1 MFSRVKKVSKD
12 LNKVN
17 TQIFLKNIGIKNK
30 YIKNFTKENKIK
42 LQNETDKNKILR
54 SYLNYVNTNYII
66 HDSNTLEQ
74 EIEAFRL
81 CGFTKKAAKRYV
93 NCIQNVYKNDS
104 TINWI
109 YRLVE
114 GLISCNSQKNLSSFL
129 KQCYLNINM
138 DSENNSSNDE
148 DMEMDKSIISIIDCS
163 EWFDDDEDED
173 DDEEYEE
180 ESSQEQV

>member
-54 SYLNYVNTNYII
+54 SYLNYINTNYII
-66 HDSNTLEQ
+66 HESNTLEQ

-93 NCIQNVYKNDS
+93 NCIKNVYKNDS

-114 GLISCNSQKNLSSFL
+114 GLISGNSQKNLSSFL
-129 KQCYLNINM
+129 KQCYLNI
-138 DSENNSSNDE
+138 DSENISSNDE

-163 EWFDDDEDED
+163 EWFDDDEDYDE
-173 DDEEYEE
+173 DEEEE

>member
-1 MFSRVKKVSKD
+1 MFSRVKKVGKD

-17 TQIFLKNIGIKNK
+17 AQIFLKNIGIKNK
-30 YIKNFTKENKIK
+30 YIKIFTKQNKTK

-93 NCIQNVYKNDS
+93 NCIKNVYKNDS